1 MTLGTFTRKTLASLL
16 LMALGGWSVWLWL
29 TLAGPTAGM
38 TSFKTLEPLS
48 IEGQTAAALP
58 AGTVLYYDTGFA
70 EGHGRYLAYFYHK
83 GVIAQEALPKAFWP
97 GQASISPLWLWNVD
111 PEQASDKAVMTRED
125 IVAAVRAGQL
135 SRQELAAIVES
146 LPR

>member
-1 MTLGTFTRKTLASLL
+1 MTLATFTRKTLASLL
-16 LMALGGWSVWLWL
+16 LMAFGGWIVWLWL

-38 TSFKTLEPLS
+38 SRFKTLEPLS

-58 AGTVLYYDTGFA
+58 VGTVLYYDTGFA

-83 GVIAQEALPKAFWP
+83 GVIAQEALPRAFWP
-97 GQASISPLWLWNVD
+97 GQEQISPLWLWNID
-111 PEQASDKAVMTRED
+111 PEQVPEKTMTRED
-125 IVAAVRAGQL
+125 IVAAVQAGQL
-135 SRQELAAIVES
+135 SRQELAAILQS

>member
-1 MTLGTFTRKTLASLL
+1 MTLGPFTRKTLASLL
-16 LMALGGWSVWLWL
+16 LMALGGWIVWLWL

-38 TSFKTLEPLS
+38 SRFKTLEPLS
-48 IEGQTAAALP
+48 IEGQAAALP

-97 GQASISPLWLWNVD
+97 GQEQISPLWLWNID
-111 PEQASDKAVMTRED
+111 PEQVPEKTMTRED
-125 IVAAVRAGQL
+125 IVAAVQAGQL
-135 SRQELAAIVES
+135 SRQELAAILQA

>member
-1 MTLGTFTRKTLASLL
+1 MTLGPFTRKTLASLL
-16 LMALGGWSVWLWL
+16 LMALGGWIVWLWL

-38 TSFKTLEPLS
+38 SRFKTLEPLS

-58 AGTVLYYDTGFA
+58 VGTVLYYDTGFA

-83 GVIAQEALPKAFWP
+83 GVIAQEALPRAFWP
-97 GQASISPLWLWNVD
+97 GQERISPLWLWNID
-111 PEQASDKAVMTRED
+111 PEQVPEKTMTRED
-125 IVAAVRAGQL
+125 IVAAVQAGQL
-135 SRQELAAIVES
+135 SRQELAAILQS